1 MIDFLN
7 SIRKNMP
14 ELTQQRAWERWRAGA
29 WRSWGSA
36 MDTALPYIQKGLD
49 YLINNGEQVVR
60 VLGGMAAAFVGMK
73 FAPAAEAIFSG
84 GKGGLAGLFKSGQSA
99 RRGGRGAFSLR
110 SGAHR
115 EATASARRWGRQSPV

>member
-14 ELTQQRAWERWRAGA
+14 ELTQLAESLGTLASRGVEKL
-29 WRSWGSA
+29 GSA

-99 RRGGRGAFSLR
+99 GAAARGFSLR